1 MTYTEQQIAKALD
14 GHFYH
19 MDHTRAEPA
28 VIDLRTYTRNPPRIK
43 LRPQKAPV
51 PKWTFT
57 APVGRKPTV
66 AEILIVVEHF
76 YKVHVQHLTSDIHNH
91 RAARA
96 KHGAYWLARNLAGLS
111 YPKIGRFMG
120 GRDHTTVLHG
130 VQAVDRNRARHE
142 PELSRC
148 IAALEGRE

>member
-1 MTYTEQQIAKALD
+1 MTFTELEISQALH

-19 MDHTRAEPA
+19 MDHTRAEPV
-28 VIDLRTYTRNPPRIK
+28 VIDLNTYRTDPPRVRIRTK
-43 LRPQKAPV
+43 PV
-51 PKWTFT
+51 PWTFK

-66 AEILIVVEHF
+66 AEILLVVEHF
-76 YKVHVQHLTSDIHNH
+76 YKVHVQHLTSDTHQH

-96 KHGAYWLARNLAGLS
+96 KHGAYWLARNYAGLS

-130 VQAVDRNRARHE
+130 VQAVDKNRARHE
-142 PELSRC
+142 PELGRC